1 MRMRSLE
8 SRIVLLFLVLI
19 LAVQAAGFT
28 AIRIGID
35 QNARAAI
42 QEELVVG
49 ERVFRRLLDLYAHNL
64 TQGARVL
71 ASDYG
76 FKQAIA
82 SDDSETIVS
91 ALANHGERIGASH
104 AVLVAAD
111 RSIKAST
118 TGQLVGSF
126 ERSIVELLDAAENG
140 DGASNNSIIDDQ
152 PYQVV
157 VVPVKAPV
165 TIGWVAMAFPV
176 ARQLA
181 TDMRELSLMHISV
194 FISGMTGSWTAT
206 ASTLPAAAATEL
218 ARQMERIGSRPQF
231 LSQIR
236 IADAD
241 YSAQVLIFAKDA
253 KQTAAVVLQHSISD
267 AIAPYQRLQLILLV
281 LTALGIMVTFAGS
294 MFMARRITR
303 PLRRLSDI
311 AKRLGA
317 GDYRGSIDIGK
328 DDEIGELSK
337 AFESMRD
344 GIARREAEIGRLA
357 YWDTL
362 TGLPNRVQF
371 VAMLNEAILQAK
383 QEDDQCHVLM
393 MDLDGFKNVNDVLG
407 HGVGDAL
414 LQHVAQRLQ
423 GQIGGEYA
431 SRVARLGGDEFA
443 ILVPRMHED
452 TVRALAARILK
463 SLEIPISIDEHTID
477 LGAGI
482 GIAGF
487 PRHGANA
494 EMVLSRAE
502 VAMYAAKTGGNEAVV
517 YDPAI
522 DKSSEQNLS
531 LLGDLRRAAE
541 RGEFRLYVQPK
552 VMLDSGEVVGMEALV
567 RWAHPDKG
575 LIFPDNFI
583 PFAEK
588 SGFIRVLTQWMLDQ
602 SAALCSQMEKQGF
615 PLRISVNISTRDLVD
630 LDLPAKFGAILDRH
644 AIPSSRF
651 CLEIT
656 ESAIMD
662 DPVRAQQTLEKLHSM
677 GVDLSIDDFGTG
689 YSSLAYLKRLPVG
702 ELKIDKS
709 FVMKMEE
716 DADDTKIVRSTIDL
730 GHNMGLKVVA
740 EGVENEAVWELLAR
754 MGCDIGQG
762 YFISRPMP
770 AERLA
775 EWLANWTPPVFLAG
789 QSLSLSHTHQ

>member
-19 LAVQAAGFT
+19 LAVQASGFM

-35 QNARAAI
+35 QNARSAI

-49 ERVFRRLLDLYAHNL
+49 ERVFRRLLGLYAHNL

-82 SDDSETIVS
+82 SDDSETIAS
-91 ALANHGERIGASH
+91 ALTNHGGRIGASH

-118 TGQLVGSF
+118 TGKLVGSF
-126 ERSIVELLDAAENG
+126 EKSILGLLDAADRN
-140 DGASNNSIIDDQ
+140 DGASNNSIIDSQ

-165 TIGWVAMAFPV
+165 TIGWIAMAFPV

-194 FISGMTGSWTAT
+194 LINGTNGAWSST
-206 ASTLPAAAATEL
+206 ASSLPALAAAEL
-218 ARQMERIGSRPQF
+218 ARQMETLGFGPRFIP
-231 LSQIR
+231 QIR

-241 YSAQVLIFAKDA
+241 YSAQVLIFAEDA

-281 LTALGIMVTFAGS
+281 LTALGIMVTLAGS

-303 PLRRLSDI
+303 PLRRLSEI

-317 GDYRGSIDIGK
+317 GDYRDRIDIGK

-344 GIARREAEIGRLA
+344 GISRREAEIGRLA

-371 VAMLNEAILQAK
+371 SAMLNESIALA
-383 QEDDQCHVLM
+383 QEEAGQCHVLM

-407 HGVGDAL
+407 HAVGDAL

-423 GQIGGEYA
+423 NQIGGDYA
-431 SRVARLGGDEFA
+431 PRVARLGGDEFA
-443 ILVPRMHED
+443 VLLPRMHED
-452 TVRALAARILK
+452 DARTVATGILK
-463 SLEIPISIDEHTID
+463 SLEVPISIDEHNID

-487 PRHGANA
+487 PRHGASA
-494 EMVLSRAE
+494 EMILSRAE

-531 LLGDLRRAAE
+531 LLGELRRAAE
-541 RGEFRLYVQPK
+541 RGEFRLYV
-552 VMLDSGEVVGMEALV
+552 
-567 RWAHPDKG
+567 
-575 LIFPDNFI
+575 
-583 PFAEK
+583 
-588 SGFIRVLTQWMLDQ
+588 
-602 SAALCSQMEKQGF
+602 
-615 PLRISVNISTRDLVD
+615 
-630 LDLPAKFGAILDRH
+630 
-644 AIPSSRF
+644 
-651 CLEIT
+651 
-656 ESAIMD
+656 
-662 DPVRAQQTLEKLHSM
+662 
-677 GVDLSIDDFGTG
+677 
-689 YSSLAYLKRLPVG
+689 
-702 ELKIDKS
+702 
-709 FVMKMEE
+709 
-716 DADDTKIVRSTIDL
+716 
-730 GHNMGLKVVA
+730 
-740 EGVENEAVWELLAR
+740 
-754 MGCDIGQG
+754 
-762 YFISRPMP
+762 
-770 AERLA
+770 
-775 EWLANWTPPVFLAG
+775 
-789 QSLSLSHTHQ
+789 